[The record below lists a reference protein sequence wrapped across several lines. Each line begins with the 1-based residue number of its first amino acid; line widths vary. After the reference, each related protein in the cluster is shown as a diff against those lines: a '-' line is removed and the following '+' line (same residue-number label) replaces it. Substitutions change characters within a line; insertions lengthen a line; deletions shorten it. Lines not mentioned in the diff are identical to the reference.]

1 MKKILIRLFII
12 AFLIGFGLNF
22 TNVFNNS
29 PTTKNLEVPPTT
41 LINNQNQEI
50 ELTEE
55 LTPPSIILLFL
66 PQSPSSQQQ
75 LRNLAEI
82 NNTPQQTEIYA
93 IALGDIK
100 KDKLIKIKEKYEL
113 NYPLFIDSKAR
124 LAANLAIDTI
134 PTLLAINS
142 QGRMIYQETGII
154 NPNKLEEIISSLN

>member
-1 MKKILIRLFII
+1 MKKLLIRLFII

-29 PTTKNLEVPPTT
+29 QATRELEIPPTT
-41 LINNQNQEI
+41 LINTQNQEI

-55 LTPPSIILLFL
+55 LTPSSIILLFL

-75 LRNLAEI
+75 LKNLVEVS
-82 NNTPQQTEIYA
+82 NTQDQTEVLA

-100 KDKLIKIKEKYEL
+100 EDKLTKIKEKYEL

-124 LAANLAIDTI
+124 LATNLAIDTI

-142 QGRMIYQETGII
+142 QGKIVYKKTGIT
-154 NPNKLEEIISSLN
+154 NPNKLEKIITSLN